1 MDWFYN
7 MEDKKRLL
15 LAAVSWIP
23 FFICICAAPEV
34 FLVIPTLILAGV
46 FTMLAAVAHDKE
58 KKKAEAEK
66 KAAEEA
72 EKEALRRISLDEA
85 LRRISLDDLG
95 IQKKAA
101 EEKAARTRRFE
112 EMQTHQTA
120 PRSLDE
126 IREENRVLSAQL
138 EIIEAKLNEAEQSG
152 GKYLSQKE
160 RQDLSDNLEYI
171 LKRVDELK
179 QEAARAESSQAKPE
193 FSIQFNPGS
202 VNFPIYTKVKGVTFE
217 NRQAH
222 LAESQNGDI
231 LIVRHAPLPK
241 FPNAVEIV
249 NQRTGKQLGFIGAE
263 LAQELIDEFGEG
275 CSFNSEIT
283 EITGGSEDKS
293 TLGCNL
299 VIYGFAD

>member
-1 MDWFYN
+1 MDWFYKMGEKN
-7 MEDKKRLL
+7 RIILTVLCWTVCIFSSILEILVLYVILL
-15 LAAVSWIP
+15 IP
-23 FFICICAAPEV
+23 SVIFT
-34 FLVIPTLILAGV
+34 FLTAY
-46 FTMLAAVAHDKE
+46 AHDKE
-58 KKKAEAEK
+58 KKESE
-66 KAAEEA
+66 
-72 EKEALRRISLDEA
+72 R
-85 LRRISLDDLG
+85 
-95 IQKKAA
+95 KAA
-101 EEKAARTRRFE
+101 EEKAARERRFE
-112 EMQTHQTA
+112 EMQKHQSA
-120 PRSLDE
+120 PRSLED
-126 IREENRVLSAQL
+126 ISQENRILSAQL
-138 EIIEAKLNEAEQSG
+138 EAIGAKINEAEQSG